1 MQIHECKV
9 GELTLYEK
17 LHRHDMVVQHHMET
31 GNRRGMIDECKL
43 RGGNEPALWM
53 QVLRYLAQQ
62 RDAEGMESE
71 IADVLQ
77 HLEQENTLRPC
88 PLQILQQSPHVTRYV
103 RNYLTNWIGHQQ
115 HMSQEEYEDL
125 RAARSESRELKARI
139 AEMEK
144 RLQRLEKGDVHHEE
158 DLEYDEYDQEEDK
171 RLLSIR
177 KALEQK
183 AGDHEEFARSM
194 AQAPDGFDVVAEY
207 FGKGIVDVCLDKQRL
222 PQHE

>member
-1 MQIHECKV
+1 M
-9 GELTLYEK
+9 TLGT
-17 LHRHDMVVQHHMET
+17 V
-31 GNRRGMIDECKL
+31 
-43 RGGNEPALWM
+43 
-53 QVLRYLAQQ
+53 
-62 RDAEGMESE
+62 RD
-71 IADVLQ
+71 
-77 HLEQENTLRPC
+77 
-88 PLQILQQSPHVTRYV
+88 
-103 RNYLTNWIGHQQ
+103 YLTNWIGHQQ
-115 HMSQEEYEDL
+115 DISRDDVEDL
-125 RAARSESRELKARI
+125 SAARAESRELKARV

-207 FGKGIVDVCLDKQRL
+207 FGKGIVDVCLDEQRP
-222 PQHE
+222 PQHQ